1 MPPYEFAARKRALEV
16 LTEFEITACP
26 VDPDAI
32 ASARG
37 IEVTGTGEFPRHVCG
52 ALVKD
57 GNTFSILVSAHC
69 PNEGHRRFTLS
80 HELGHFFIDG
90 HINALFAGDQRL
102 HLSGEANFR
111 GRKNPFEIE
120 ADAFASELLLP
131 TPLARP
137 AVRLRSA
144 SIHGIQAVAEQF
156 QTSLSCAAI
165 RFAALTAEPM
175 AVLLSHERTL
185 EWVAFSDPLRDQAWS
200 RRRWKGEWAPRGSAT
215 VRLGAKPDRIQAGEQ
230 DSETGLLASWFE
242 GAPAVEAVEEAL
254 GLGSYGRVLTVLGC
268 PDLPPADEIHQVEQ
282 EGRKESPDWRARL
295 RTYSFDDY

>member
-16 LTEFEITACP
+16 LTELEITACP
-26 VDPDAI
+26 VDPDAV

-37 IEVTGTGEFPRHVCG
+37 IEVTVTGEFPKQVYG
-52 ALVKD
+52 ALVKNGD
-57 GNTFSILVSAHC
+57 AFSILVSVDC

-90 HINALFAGDQRL
+90 HLDALFAGNQQL

-111 GRKNPFEIE
+111 GRKNPYEIE

-137 AVRLRSA
+137 AVRLQPA
-144 SIHGIQAVAEQF
+144 CIHGINAIAERF

-165 RFAALTAEPM
+165 RFAALTAEPI
-175 AVLLSHERTL
+175 AILLSYDRVV

-215 VRLGAKPDRIQAGEQ
+215 VRLGTRPDRIQAGVQ
-230 DSETGLLASWFE
+230 DSEIGLLTSWFE
-242 GAPAVEAVEEAL
+242 GAPPVETVEEVL
-254 GLGSYGRVLTVLGC
+254 GLGSYGRVLTILVC
-268 PDLPPADEIHQVEQ
+268 PELPSADEIHQVER
-282 EGRKESPDWRARL
+282 EGRKESADWRARL